1 MGSNVLYH
9 QFPPAAQGSVDG
21 LLLKLR
27 MVQFGIA
34 GAMFI
39 IWLSVA
45 FGHGIIRLI
54 WRSTLCGVFGAG
66 LVIVVNIVTRGM
78 EKELE
83 RIRQDMGRQRGEAFS
98 PPLPESVEWLNGLIK
113 LIWGVIDP

>member
-1 MGSNVLYH
+1 
-9 QFPPAAQGSVDG
+9 
-21 LLLKLR
+21 

-39 IWLSVA
+39 IWISVA
-45 FGHGIIRLI
+45 FGSGIMRLI
-54 WRSTLCGVFGAG
+54 WRSVLCGLFGAG
-66 LVIVVNIVTRGM
+66 LMTAVSIVERGM

-113 LIWGVIDP
+113 LVWGVIDP